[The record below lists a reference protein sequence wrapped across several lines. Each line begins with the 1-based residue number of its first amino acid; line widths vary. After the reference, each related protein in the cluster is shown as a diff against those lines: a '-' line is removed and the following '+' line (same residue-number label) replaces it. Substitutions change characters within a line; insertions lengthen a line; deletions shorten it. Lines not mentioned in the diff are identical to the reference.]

1 MCYKPQVAAV
11 TLYIVGK
18 RPQLIRLDKLE
29 TLAMLVK
36 LPFLYKQLTIC
47 YASYYRPVAH
57 HFGVNLAGLTEPQ
70 NASSLQLEPIMIQE
84 RRQTDKD
91 MHHFWEELNLAQ
103 KFSVAEL
110 QRYGYELKFVRQEN
124 NRKTAVLFAGRRM
137 AAIDDDGQ
145 IDTQPTVVM
154 RH

>member
-1 MCYKPQVAAV
+1 
-11 TLYIVGK
+11 
-18 RPQLIRLDKLE
+18 
-29 TLAMLVK
+29 
-36 LPFLYKQLTIC
+36 
-47 YASYYRPVAH
+47 
-57 HFGVNLAGLTEPQ
+57 
-70 NASSLQLEPIMIQE
+70 MIQE

-91 MHHFWEELNLAQ
+91 IHHFWEKLNLAQ

-124 NRKTAVLFAGRRM
+124 NKKTAVLFAGRRM

-145 IDTQPTVVM
+145 IDTEPSVVM